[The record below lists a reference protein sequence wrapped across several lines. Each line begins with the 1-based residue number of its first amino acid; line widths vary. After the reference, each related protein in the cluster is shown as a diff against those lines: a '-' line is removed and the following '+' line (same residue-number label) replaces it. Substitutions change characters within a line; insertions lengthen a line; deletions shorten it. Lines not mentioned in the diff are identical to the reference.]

1 MSVSIVANASAELAN
16 ARATAGSKP
25 DAIGGP
31 PVVGGALG
39 RSAVA
44 ASTQ

>member
-1 MSVSIVANASAELAN
+1 MSVSIAANASAELVN
-16 ARATAGSKP
+16 ARATAGSKLG
-25 DAIGGP
+25 ASGGP
-31 PVVGGALG
+31 VVVGAPG